1 MQIQV
6 NQGKAVVCRY
16 VLFIESSSRKWL
28 TYSAY
33 TKIPASGI
41 IHSCC
46 FGWIRWCV
54 KCCAKITTVFKVT
67 FFHVDLY
74 KEITFLLLLFIYL
87 LVTTVT
93 LYV

>member
-33 TKIPASGI
+33 TKIPASG
-41 IHSCC
+41 
-46 FGWIRWCV
+46 
-54 KCCAKITTVFKVT
+54 CAKITTVFKVT